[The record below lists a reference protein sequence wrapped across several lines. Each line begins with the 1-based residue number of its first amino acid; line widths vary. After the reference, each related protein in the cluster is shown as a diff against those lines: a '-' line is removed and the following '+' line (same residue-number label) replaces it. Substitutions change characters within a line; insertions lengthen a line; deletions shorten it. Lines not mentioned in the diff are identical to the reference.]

1 MLFTVLQVG
10 FISMAC
16 FGVGTAIGVVL
27 VTETY
32 YTLTSRFFEKDYTAS
47 TVYHAARE
55 HEFITSLVLIL
66 LSLIG
71 LILTTYLK

>member
-1 MLFTVLQVG
+1 MLFTVLKVG
-10 FISMAC
+10 FIFMAG
-16 FGVGTAIGVVL
+16 FGAGIAIGVIST
-27 VTETY
+27 TETY
-32 YTLTSRFFEKDYTAS
+32 YTLTSRLFEKDCTTS